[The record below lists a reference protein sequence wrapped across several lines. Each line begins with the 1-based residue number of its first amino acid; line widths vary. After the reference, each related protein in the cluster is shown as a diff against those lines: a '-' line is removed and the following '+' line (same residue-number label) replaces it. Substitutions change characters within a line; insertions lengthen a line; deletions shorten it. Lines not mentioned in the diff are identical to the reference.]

1 MDYRPARSAVGI
13 RPVATHSARAEYR
26 KKTFPALSV
35 AREIEERRNEVSRA
49 MNAKLFVGNLS
60 YSTGEAELRQ
70 AFESIGALRSVAI
83 ITDRMTGQPRG
94 FGFVEFER
102 SDDAQRAIESLD
114 GQQVDGRKISV
125 NIARERTPRFG
136 GGGGGGGG
144 GGYGGGGGG
153 YGGGGGGGYG
163 GGGGGGYDRG
173 GGGGFDGESSGGGG
187 GGGGRPRRGGGKGG
201 RGGGGGGSGRW

>member
-1 MDYRPARSAVGI
+1 
-13 RPVATHSARAEYR
+13 
-26 KKTFPALSV
+26 
-35 AREIEERRNEVSRA
+35 

-125 NIARERTPRFG
+125 NIARERTPRSGGGGFG
-136 GGGGGGGG
+136 GGGGGGYGGGGGGDYGGGG
-144 GGYGGGGGG
+144 GGYGGGGGGYGGGGFGGGGGG

-163 GGGGGGYDRG
+163 GGGGGFDG
-173 GGGGFDGESSGGGG
+173 GGYGGGG
-187 GGGGRPRRGGGKGG
+187 GGYGGEGGGGGERRPRRGGGKGG
-201 RGGGGGGSGRW
+201 RGGGGGGGRW